1 MQYFSLTQVAIPI
14 YNSFTMEKRETL
26 KQVAVRM
33 SSQMHDD
40 ALKASKKIGESFG
53 QFIRN
58 AVGDRLEG
66 LKRRKR
72 PE

>member
-1 MQYFSLTQVAIPI
+1 
-14 YNSFTMEKRETL
+14 MEKRETL